1 MIIIKHNFK
10 PAKFKWL
17 WAKYVYAGDLSK
29 HCTACIKG
37 KYSKKFS
44 GTSNKDMIN
53 QTVLFMDEYPKEFY
67 DAIYFCGVVK
77 KGYLNKNPQKNNY
90 PHNVH
95 FAVIP
100 CKGKSAVWNF
110 EEWHVEIENGII
122 SPIPSQE
129 MLDEKFFRKPYD
141 EHFYTCRIFRWM
153 VGFYYPQMLYKNKD

>member
-1 MIIIKHNFK
+1 MQTCVF
-10 PAKFKWL
+10 
-17 WAKYVYAGDLSK
+17 VYEVSTK
-29 HCTACIKG
+29 VSRFHYK
-37 KYSKKFS
+37 
-44 GTSNKDMIN
+44 
-53 QTVLFMDEYPKEFY
+53 TVLISLRCDLLEISYL
-67 DAIYFCGVVK
+67 CGRINNRK
-77 KGYLNKNPQKNNY
+77 TNNNNNKNNY

-153 VGFYYPQMLYKNKD
+153 VGFYYPKMLYKNKD